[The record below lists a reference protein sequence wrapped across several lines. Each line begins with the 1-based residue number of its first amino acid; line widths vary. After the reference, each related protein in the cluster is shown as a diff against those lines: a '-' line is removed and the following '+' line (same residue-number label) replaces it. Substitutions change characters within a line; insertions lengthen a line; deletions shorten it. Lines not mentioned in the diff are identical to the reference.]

1 MTENQTDETIDTR
14 AELQGKLP
22 EGSDGAN
29 FAPSETP
36 GKLPEDSETPANF
49 AAVESSNIDE
59 DAETFP
65 RDYVVKLRDEN
76 AKYRQRAADRDEIAT
91 KLHTALVAATGRL
104 ADPSDLPFDNGHLAD
119 PDALTAAL
127 DALLQ
132 AKPHLASRKP
142 TGNIGQ
148 GVSGAS
154 DSFSLSA
161 LLKSNAS

>member
-1 MTENQTDETIDTR
+1 M
-14 AELQGKLP
+14 P
-22 EGSDGAN
+22 E
-29 FAPSETP
+29 PV
-36 GKLPEDSETPANF
+36 EDETPAVDPTPP
-49 AAVESSNIDE
+49 AEAPEPAE

-65 RDYVVKLRDEN
+65 RDYVLKLRDEN

-104 ADPSDLPFDNGHLAD
+104 ADPSDLPFADEHLTD
-119 PDALTAAL
+119 PDALTAAVE
-127 DALLQ
+127 ALLT

-148 GVSGAS
+148 GASTAS

-161 LLKSNAS
+161 LLKTNAS